1 MDKTTKKNGF
11 DGSLLYGVKDFN
23 KKTSRDD
30 HIDEATSL
38 QTDFFIDPNTSELH
52 KHMQEHRSCPICE
65 NGSDTLVFAKDGFRH
80 VKCDHCDFI
89 YVNPTANDEFRDKFF
104 SKKYESWTEVL
115 LVSEQERVDRLKFIY
130 GLDLVEN
137 NITQKKK
144 IVDIGAGSGLFLET
158 AREKDWDVSG
168 VEFNQK
174 AVESIRSKNIEVF
187 DQPLEDGIYKE
198 NSVQVVTL
206 WEVLEH
212 INHPNIF
219 LKQVWNILEESG
231 ILLICVPNI
240 NALVTRLLHEK
251 ARTFGGSSHV
261 NFFSIKTLSQIVE
274 KVGFKVIETDTM
286 ISELGTINN
295 HLLFNDHYHGPGN
308 GDLEFLTPEFIYENE
323 LGSRILLLATKQ

>member
-1 MDKTTKKNGF
+1 MDKTTKKNEF
-11 DGSLLYGVKDFN
+11 DGSLLFGVKDFN

-38 QTDFFIDPNTSELH
+38 QTDFFIDPATSELYE
-52 KHMQEHRSCPICE
+52 HMQENRSCPICE
-65 NGSDTLVFAKDGFRH
+65 NDLRSLVFKKDGFRH
-80 VKCDHCDFI
+80 VKCNQCHFI
-89 YVNPTANDEFRDKFF
+89 YVNPTANDEYRDQFF

-115 LVSEQERVDRLKFIY
+115 LVPEQERVDKLKFIY
-130 GLDLVEN
+130 GLDLIEN
-137 NITQKKK
+137 NVEEKKK

-158 AREKDWDVSG
+158 AREKNWDVSG

-174 AVESIRSKNIEVF
+174 AVESIRSKDIEVF
-187 DQPLEDGIYKE
+187 DQPLEDGIYEE

-212 INHPNIF
+212 INHPSIF
-219 LKQVWNILEESG
+219 LKQVWNILDDSG
-231 ILLICVPNI
+231 LLLICVPNI

-261 NFFSIKTLSQIVE
+261 NFFSINTLTQIVE
-274 KVGFKVIETDTM
+274 KIGFKVIETDTM

-295 HLLFNDHYHGPGN
+295 HLSYNDHYSGPGN
-308 GDLEFLTPEFIYENE
+308 GELDFLTPEFIYKHE
-323 LGSRILLLATKQ
+323 LGSRILLLAEKN